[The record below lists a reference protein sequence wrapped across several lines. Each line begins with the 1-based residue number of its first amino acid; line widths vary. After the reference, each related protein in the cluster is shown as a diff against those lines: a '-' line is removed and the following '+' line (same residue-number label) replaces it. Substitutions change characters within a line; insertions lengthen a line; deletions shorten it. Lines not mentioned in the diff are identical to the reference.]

1 MIAER
6 LACFRPAPRLDR
18 RAPCFDNRR
27 VSRSDSPLPFRSGY
41 VAIVGPPNAGKSTLV
56 NSWLQQSLA
65 PVSARPQTT
74 IRALLGILSLPSAQI
89 IFVDTPG
96 IHQPLH
102 RLGETMVRSA
112 HSSLRDADVALVVF
126 DASRL
131 PGVEEDLCL
140 QSLAGE
146 SAPALFAL
154 NKIDLVPAAVLPSR
168 LMAYQR
174 RIGERWLFPVSA
186 VDGGGMP
193 ELLEKLLER
202 LPPGPLYF
210 DSDSLT
216 DAFERDI
223 AADLIRAAC
232 LELLRDEVPYQVA
245 VRIDA
250 YLEPD
255 ADHARIEATLLTER
269 ESHKAIVIG
278 KGGQMIKRIGML
290 ARQRIEQMSG
300 RQVFLGLRVKSL
312 PGWRSNDRLLAELG
326 YRSQRS

>member
-1 MIAER
+1 
-6 LACFRPAPRLDR
+6 
-18 RAPCFDNRR
+18 
-27 VSRSDSPLPFRSGY
+27 
-41 VAIVGPPNAGKSTLV
+41 
-56 NSWLQQSLA
+56 
-65 PVSARPQTT
+65 
-74 IRALLGILSLPSAQI
+74 
-89 IFVDTPG
+89 
-96 IHQPLH
+96 
-102 RLGETMVRSA
+102 
-112 HSSLRDADVALVVF
+112 VF

-131 PGVEEDLCL
+131 PGPEEDLCL

-174 RIGERWLFPVSA
+174 RIGERWLLPVSA

-193 ELLEKLLER
+193 ELLEMLLER

-216 DAFERDI
+216 DAYERDI

-312 PGWRSNDRLLAELG
+312 PGWRSNDCLLAELG

>member
-1 MIAER
+1 M
-6 LACFRPAPRLDR
+6 
-18 RAPCFDNRR
+18 
-27 VSRSDSPLPFRSGY
+27 SPLDSSQPFRSGY

-56 NSWLQQSLA
+56 NGWLRQALA

-74 IRALLGILSLPSAQI
+74 IRSLLGILTLPSAQI

-102 RLGETMVRSA
+102 RLGETMVGAAR
-112 HSSLRDADVALVVF
+112 SSLREADVALIVF
-126 DASRL
+126 DASRP
-131 PGVEEDLCL
+131 PGPEEDL
-140 QSLAGE
+140 SLKPLTGE
-146 SAPALFAL
+146 STPVLFAL
-154 NKIDLVPAAVLPSR
+154 NKIDLVPAAGLPAR

-174 RIGERWLFPVSA
+174 RIGDHWLFPVSA
-186 VDGGGMP
+186 TDGRGMP
-193 ELLEKLLER
+193 ELLESVLER
-202 LPPGPLYF
+202 LPAGPLYF

-216 DAFERDI
+216 DAYERDI

-255 ADHARIEATLLTER
+255 PDHARIEATLLTEK

-278 KGGQMIKRIGML
+278 KGGQMIKRIGTL
-290 ARQRIEQMSG
+290 ARQRIEQMSD
-300 RQVFLGLRVKSL
+300 RQVYLGLRVKSL
-312 PGWRSNDRLLAELG
+312 PGWRSNDHLLRELG
-326 YRSQRS
+326 YRSERS